1 MQSSSSS
8 SSSAGLGVASL
19 TPEQRVQLEELVE
32 VVRWEDEDDDPGDME
47 GRLQCLLE
55 EKE

>member
-1 MQSSSSS
+1 MQSSS
-8 SSSAGLGVASL
+8 SSSAGLTVASL

-32 VVRWEDEDDDPGDME
+32 VVRWEFEEDDPGDME
-47 GRLQCLLE
+47 GRLQWLLE

>member
-1 MQSSSSS
+1 MIMQSS

-19 TPEQRVQLEELVE
+19 TPEQRVQLEEWVE
-32 VVRWEDEDDDPGDME
+32 VVNWEIEEDDPGDME
-47 GRLQCLLE
+47 GRLQWLLE